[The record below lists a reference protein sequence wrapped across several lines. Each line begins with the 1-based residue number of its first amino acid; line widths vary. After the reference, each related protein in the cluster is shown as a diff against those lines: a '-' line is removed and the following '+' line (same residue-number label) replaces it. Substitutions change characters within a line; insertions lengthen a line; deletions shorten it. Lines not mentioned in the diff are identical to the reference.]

1 MNLSKK
7 IKQFAN
13 QFLLPVIVVTFLAAS
28 TSAYAAA
35 NITIIGNER
44 VDEATITSYI
54 NVQGIVKGSKS
65 AIQDSLE
72 KLYASELFLESK
84 IYQKKRDWIVEVKEN
99 PVVFE
104 VKFVGNNKIDDD
116 ALKNEAT
123 LKKRSVFTKSKL
135 QNDIKRINEIYLK
148 SGRFLTKI
156 DPKIIQKERNR
167 IEVIFDIKEGPKAK
181 IDDIYFVGNEAYSD
195 SKLKEEIT
203 TQVSKW
209 WKFLSSFDVYDSDRI
224 EFDKEKLRRFYGSK
238 GYADFYAISAT
249 AQITPTKDRFY
260 ITFLLEEGIKY
271 DIGDITITNDV
282 EKFDEDVL
290 RQHIL
295 IKKGKTYNS
304 DLIEKTVEKMVNQMS
319 KQSFAFAH
327 IEPVLTRNQEQKIID
342 VNFVIKET
350 PPIYIN
356 EITITGN
363 TRTIDKVVRRELRV
377 REGDP
382 YNITKI
388 NRSKQRLENLG
399 YFEKVEFETNRIDNS
414 DKVNLAV
421 KLKEKKTGEL
431 SLGVGYST
439 VDRLT
444 TNVGIRE
451 NNLFGTGQKLGFSV
465 QKSFASF
472 SGEVNYT
479 RPYFLDRN
487 IDVGFDIFKYELS
500 KRNTLVYDQNSDGLT
515 VRGGYAITEYLT
527 HQLRYSLSSQEVS
540 NVDSDVS
547 IAIRNLE
554 GSFVSSGIGHTLL
567 YDKRNN
573 SRQPTSGYYLSF
585 SQDYTGIG
593 GDIKTM
599 KYTGSAG
606 YYIPTFSEEFIL
618 KFLARGGL
626 IDGLGQ
632 DVRSNYGFYLGGNT
646 FRGFRFAGLGPRY
659 VENGSADGG
668 SAAGGTTYY
677 VGTVEFMFPLGL
689 PKELGING
697 VLFSD
702 NGTLKGVDQINVG
715 SSQVEDS
722 GSLRSTYGF
731 SLVWT
736 SPMGPIR
743 LDFSKIAKRED
754 YDETQNFR
762 FSFGT
767 NF

>member
-1 MNLSKK
+1 MIRYFQNK
-7 IKQFAN
+7 
-13 QFLLPVIVVTFLAAS
+13 FLLPLVALVMVFCANS
-28 TSAYAAA
+28 YAAQI
-35 NITIIGNER
+35 NIIGNER
-44 VDEATITSYI
+44 VDETTIKSYI
-54 NVQGIVKGSKS
+54 DTSGILRGSNAS
-65 AIQDSLE
+65 IQSSLE
-72 KLYASELFLESK
+72 KLYESELFLESK
-84 IYQKKRDWIVEVKEN
+84 IYKEKDNWIVEVKEN
-99 PVVFE
+99 PIVFE
-104 VKFVGNNKIDDD
+104 VKFVGNNKVDND
-116 ALKNEAT
+116 ALANETT

-135 QNDIKRINEIYLK
+135 QNDLKRINEIYLK

-167 IEVIFDIKEGPKAK
+167 IEVIFDIQEGPKAK
-181 IDDIYFVGNEAYSD
+181 IDDIYFVGNEAYPD

-238 GYADFYAISAT
+238 GYADFNVISAT

-271 DIGDITITNDV
+271 KIGETKITNHV
-282 EKFDEDVL
+282 EKFDEEILQD
-290 RQHIL
+290 HIL
-295 IKKGKTYNS
+295 IKKGKVYNS
-304 DLIEKTVEKMVNQMS
+304 DLIEKTVEKMVNTMS
-319 KQSFAFAH
+319 QKSFAFAH
-327 IEPVLTRNQEQKIID
+327 IEPVLTRNYEQKTID
-342 VNFVIKET
+342 VDFVIRET
-350 PPIYIN
+350 PPVYIN
-356 EITITGN
+356 EITISGN
-363 TRTIDKVVRRELRV
+363 VRTHDKVIRRELRF

-399 YFEKVEFETNRIDNS
+399 YFEKVEFETNRIENS
-414 DKVNLAV
+414 DRVNLAINV
-421 KLKEKKTGEL
+421 KEKKTGEL
-431 SLGVGYST
+431 SLGIGYST

-444 TNVGIRE
+444 TNIGIRE
-451 NNLFGTGQKLGFSV
+451 NNLLGTGQKLGFSV

-487 IDVGFDIFKYELS
+487 IDVGFDVFKYELD
-500 KRNTLVYDQNSDGLT
+500 KRNTLVYDQISNGVT
-515 VRGGYAITEYLT
+515 IRGNYSITEYLT

-540 NVDSDVS
+540 NVDSGVS
-547 IAIRNLE
+547 VAIRNLE
-554 GSFVSSGIGHTLL
+554 GDFLSSGVGHTLL
-567 YDKRNN
+567 YDKRDNVLK
-573 SRQPTSGYYLSF
+573 PTSGYYLSF

-606 YYIPTFSEEFIL
+606 YYIPTFSEEYVL
-618 KFLARGGL
+618 KFLARGGF

-632 DVRSNYGFYLGGNT
+632 DVRSNYGFYLGGNS
-646 FRGFRFAGLGPRY
+646 FRGFNFAGLGPRY
-659 VENGSADGG
+659 VENGSAKGG
-668 SAAGGTTYY
+668 SSAGGTTYY
-677 VGTVEFMFPLGL
+677 VGSVEFLFPLGL

-702 NGTLKGVDQINVG
+702 NGTLKGVDQINKNN
-715 SSQVEDS
+715 SQVEDS
-722 GSLRSTYGF
+722 GSIRSTYGV
-731 SLVWT
+731 SIVWS

-743 LDFSKIAKRED
+743 LDFSKVARREK